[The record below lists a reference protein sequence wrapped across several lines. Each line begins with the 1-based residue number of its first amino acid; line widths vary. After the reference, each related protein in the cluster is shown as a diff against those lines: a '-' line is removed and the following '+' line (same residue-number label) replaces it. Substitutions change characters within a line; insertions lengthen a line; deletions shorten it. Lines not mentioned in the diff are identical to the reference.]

1 MIAFDTNILVY
12 AEDPTERSGK
22 HKSAAR
28 LLTKAGRTDAVI
40 PVQVLGEF
48 VNVCRKK
55 KLVDAKSITVKIDD
69 LSSIFE
75 TPHNSVTDIHDAMTV
90 AEKYRMQ
97 FFDALIVVVARRA
110 GATILISE
118 DMHDGLEVI
127 GLRIVNPFIAANE
140 SLLDDYFAQITP

>member
-12 AEDPTERSGK
+12 AEDPTEQSGK

-40 PVQVLGEF
+40 PFQVLGEF

-55 KLVDAKSITVKIDD
+55 KIADVKAITIKIDD

-75 TPHNSVTDIHDAMTV
+75 TPHSSVTDLYDAMTV
-90 AEKYRMQ
+90 AEKYQMQ
-97 FFDALIVVVARRA
+97 FFDALIVVIARRA

-127 GLRIVNPFIAANE
+127 GLRIVNPFVATNE
-140 SLLDDYFAQITP
+140 SLLDDYFAQIAP